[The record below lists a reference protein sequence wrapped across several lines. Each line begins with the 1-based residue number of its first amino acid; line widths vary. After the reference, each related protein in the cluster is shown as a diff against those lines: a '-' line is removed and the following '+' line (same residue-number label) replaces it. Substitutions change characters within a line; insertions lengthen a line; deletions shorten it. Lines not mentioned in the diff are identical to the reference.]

1 MNTKHLL
8 SKEFVEFSGK
18 ITALHERREE
28 LVADYQEYL
37 KKFKADIAS
46 IDSEASDLQDNF
58 DNWVSSQPDTKDKKS
73 E

>member
-1 MNTKHLL
+1 MQTKHLL

-18 ITALHERREE
+18 IKVLHERREE
-28 LVADYQEYL
+28 LVNDYQEYL

-58 DNWVSSQPDTKDKKS
+58 DNWVTTQPDKKPV

>member
-28 LVADYQEYL
+28 LVNDYQEYV
-37 KKFKADIAS
+37 KKFKADIAG

-58 DNWVSSQPDTKDKKS
+58 DNWVASQPESEAKKS
-73 E
+73 